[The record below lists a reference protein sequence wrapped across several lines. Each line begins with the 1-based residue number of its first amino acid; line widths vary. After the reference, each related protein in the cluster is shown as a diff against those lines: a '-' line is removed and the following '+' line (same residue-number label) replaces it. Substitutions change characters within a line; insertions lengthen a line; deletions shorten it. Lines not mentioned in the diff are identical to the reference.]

1 MALREFTDHA
11 GVAWRVWD
19 ITPESTHRATRLE
32 DYLQGFLD
40 GWLVFETIAG
50 TEKRRLYP
58 LPAHWEAVADDELE
72 NLLQKAAPVGRM
84 EAAGDADSLEGETLR
99 RTFSYP
105 GGAAWTVAETP
116 VVFRDGEGRPVE
128 TLTVL
133 RFSSGTRH
141 LDLLA
146 WPRNWPRRSDEELAE
161 LLWRAFP
168 RARALPGGEER
179 TTEPRPARRRGESRL
194 R

>member
-1 MALREFTDHA
+1 MALREFTDRD

-19 ITPESTHRATRLE
+19 ITPETTHPATRIE

-40 GWLVFETIAG
+40 GWLVFESLEG
-50 TEKRRLYP
+50 REKRRLYP
-58 LPAHWEAVADDELE
+58 LPARWEEASDEDLE
-72 NLLQKAAPVGRM
+72 SLLRGAAPV
-84 EAAGDADSLEGETLR
+84 AAVESQGGDGARSSEQAR

-105 GGAAWTVAETP
+105 GGGEWTVAETP
-116 VVFRDGEGRPVE
+116 VLFRDPEGRPTE
-128 TLTVL
+128 SLTVL
-133 RFSSGTRH
+133 RFTCEKRH

-146 WPRNWPRRSDEELAE
+146 WPRDWARRDDEQLAE

-168 RARALPGGEER
+168 RERPMPGSER
-179 TTEPRPARRRGESRL
+179 EHVPARRRGEARP